1 MIMGGYMSLPC
12 SGWKN
17 KNGTSERSCKCG
29 SWKEHWENN
38 TCKLWPTNCSA
49 YDCNESA
56 EVGAHVINSECSG
69 EWIVPLCKACN
80 KRTDIFSLK
89 ASTTLVSA
97 NKELTGC

>member
-1 MIMGGYMSLPC
+1 MSLPC

-38 TCKLWPTNCSA
+38 SCKPWPLNCCAS
-49 YDCNESA
+49 DCNGIA
-56 EVGAHVINSECSG
+56 EVGAHVINPNCSG
-69 EWIVPLCKACN
+69 EWIVPLCKGCN
-80 KRTDIFSLK
+80 NRTDTFALK
-89 ASTTLVSA
+89 ATSTLVPA